1 MLQTPRFSAT
11 SATGTSNAIASNLV
25 SATVVRVYGVPQGDG
40 SIKAYVVF
48 YFTGTKPTS

>member
-1 MLQTPRFSAT
+1 MPARCHCGQNRIESG
-11 SATGTSNAIASNLV
+11 SLV
-25 SATVVRVYGVPQGDG
+25 SGTLVKVYGVPQADG

>member
-1 MLQTPRFSAT
+1 L
-11 SATGTSNAIASNLV
+11 NAIASNLV
-25 SATVVRVYGVPQGDG
+25 SPTLVKVYGVPQPDG